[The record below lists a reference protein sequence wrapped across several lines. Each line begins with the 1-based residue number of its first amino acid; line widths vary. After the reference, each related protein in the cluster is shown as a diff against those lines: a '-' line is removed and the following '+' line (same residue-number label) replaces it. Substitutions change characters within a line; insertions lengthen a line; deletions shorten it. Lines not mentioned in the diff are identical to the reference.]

1 MINPSPNA
9 LQLIYA
15 RVAGFSY
22 VAVILLGIFS
32 VSFIDTSIIV
42 AGDASSTVNNIV
54 ENELR
59 FRISVAGEIVMY
71 ALVILLSLSLY
82 VVLKSVNEHM
92 ALLALLWRLAEA
104 IVGVSVAVVSGL
116 IPLLLVEQSTV
127 NNRELL
133 QTLVAVFLDIRNSGL
148 DFVLLFVGIGGTIF
162 CFLFLKSNYVP
173 RILAIWGILTYLS
186 MLVLSISSLLLPNIS
201 ETTKMVF
208 FVPGGLF
215 EIIFGL
221 WLLIKG
227 LNFNGVRLS

>member
-71 ALVILLSLSLY
+71 ALVILLSLALY
-82 VVLKSVNEHM
+82 VVLKPVNEYLS
-92 ALLALLWRLAEA
+92 LLALLWRLAEA
-104 IVGVSVAVVSGL
+104 VVGVSIAVVSSL

-127 NNRELL
+127 NDRELL
-133 QTLVAVFLDIRNSGL
+133 QTIIAVFLEIRSAGL
-148 DFVLLFVGIGGTIF
+148 DFVLLFVGVGGSIF
-162 CFLFLKSNYVP
+162 GYLFLKSNYVP
-173 RILAIWGILTYLS
+173 RILAFWGILTYLS
-186 MLVLSISSLLLPNIS
+186 MLILSISSLLLPNIP
-201 ETTKMVF
+201 ETAKMVF

-221 WLLIKG
+221 WLLFKG
-227 LNFNGVRLS
+227 LNISLELR